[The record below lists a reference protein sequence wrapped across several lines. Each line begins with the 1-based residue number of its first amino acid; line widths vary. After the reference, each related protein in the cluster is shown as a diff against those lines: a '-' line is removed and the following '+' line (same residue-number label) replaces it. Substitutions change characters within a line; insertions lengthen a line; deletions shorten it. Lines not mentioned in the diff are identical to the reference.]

1 LKLSE
6 IRRGKKEL
14 TERMTLADI
23 LLLAVL
29 VLISISG
36 FIFIKKAFPQGTDVK
51 IEVNGKLAYKL
62 PLNNNAIIAVKGING
77 DTVVEIKNRKVRIK
91 ESPCPNKICVHT
103 GWIDRGAVICLPN
116 RVTVFIDSS
125 EVRENKAIDAITG

>member
-1 LKLSE
+1 
-6 IRRGKKEL
+6 
-14 TERMTLADI
+14 MTLADI

-36 FIFIKKAFPQGTDVK
+36 FIFIKKAFPQGKDVK

-116 RVTVFIDSS
+116 RVTVF
-125 EVRENKAIDAITG
+125 

>member
-1 LKLSE
+1 
-6 IRRGKKEL
+6 
-14 TERMTLADI
+14 TLADI
-23 LLLAVL
+23 LLLAAL
-29 VLISISG
+29 IIISISG

-62 PLNNNAIIAVKGING
+62 PLNSDATIAVKGIIG
-77 DTVVEIKNRKVRIK
+77 DTIVEIKNRKVRIK
-91 ESPCPNKICVHT
+91 ESPCPNKICVHI